1 MKILK
6 HNDYHFIRSS
16 IGTFSSNISNI
27 NKTNTNTLVLNNNI
41 PITGED
47 DKCVL
52 FYDNTTKKL
61 KAFVDNNEVEISF
74 GNGGGGGDVPDYV
87 LKYNHLNNTIEY
99 EEDGIWK
106 TLEFIENMREQIDEL
121 GWVNEKIIYDPI
133 NNIIQIKEV
142 DNTIIESDLK
152 INKNVIIGEDVTPT
166 GDDSIML
173 HVGKNQP
180 KTSINIDNYDGSSS
194 FKMFG
199 DNNLYEMTTDV
210 NGLVFKNND
219 VEKLVIG
226 NNYVGVN
233 ANTAITGFLNVGEL
247 ITPTTDSIA
256 TINCSNDR
264 NKINILNSYDE
275 DVVINLNSSNSSSNN
290 SNYSLYSKKNGDFEL
305 YNEKISKSILKV
317 NDINSKISGHLGI
330 NIEPSNNS
338 LDVDGTT
345 RLRGAVTMDSTLTV
359 DDDVNVTGTL
369 HGYKVY
375 STMNTTP
382 SVLASISQFL
392 GTSQYSR
399 FIIDNIRAGH
409 TILRMRSYYDTPTN
423 NKRGDW
429 GLVLDKDNGEFQ
441 LHRYTSDAIST
452 IPLRINQD
460 DNIGIGTAPTE
471 GVKLDVNGDTMIRG
485 DVTIDGAITTTKVNV
500 MNGTTTAPSIATI
513 SYFSGTGSN
522 NERVVIDNTSGGNAA
537 LRLRSIDDDNIK
549 GDFGFAVNANGTAGI
564 YKYDGAHSGSYAF
577 LINNTGN
584 MGIGTQNP
592 TSKLDVNGDV
602 RVRGDLIVD
611 GDFPCLG
618 GGDGVFDSLNVNG
631 QSRLGGDV
639 AIEGAPGDYTRFN
652 IKSYDGAT
660 GDVAT
665 NWRIYTR
672 PTRDALIFR
681 KEGSTQAIMNIHENG
696 VVIGNGENASSSQLW
711 VTGNGTIWGHLRSWT
726 LSVND
731 MTGIMPPEATVAH
744 FGGKGTDASVVMDN
758 TEGGKSTLR
767 LRSMTAPTDGTATG
781 DFAWRVNNNDTMELY
796 KHSSTSDGGHA
807 GQVILIDR
815 RRGMTVDGKVR
826 AGFGSYDGEAGY
838 FDGTVY
844 VKSDLKSDSN
854 ITTMSYLW
862 THGPS
867 TTGWIEREVSGRL
880 VVNTSDIR
888 LKSNIKRLKEQVPSS
903 LDVIKQ
909 VETYTFKHERKPER
923 DSVVGFIADQL
934 MLAIPDAVDGKKY
947 EYEFEYETD
956 EDGKRKIKLDDEG
969 KPVMTDKPRYKSLDM
984 VPVIAHLVEAV
995 KELTYEVQV
1004 LKEQMYVL
1012 KHKT

>member
-317 NDINSKISGHLGI
+317 NDINSKISGRLGI

-359 DDDVNVTGTL
+359 DEDVNVTGTL
-369 HGYKVY
+369 HGYQVY
-375 STMNTTP
+375 STMNRP
-382 SVLASISQFL
+382 RSVLASISQFL

-409 TILRMRSYYDTPTN
+409 TILRMRSYYDTTTN

-429 GLVLDKDNGEFQ
+429 GFVLNKDNGEFQ
-441 LHRYTSDAIST
+441 LHRYTSDAVST

-471 GVKLDVNGDTMIRG
+471 GVKLDVNGDTMLRG
-485 DVTIDGAITTTKVNV
+485 AVTTDGAITTTKVNV
-500 MNGTTTAPSIATI
+500 MNGATTVPSIATI
-513 SYFSGTGSN
+513 SYFSGSNSN

-537 LRLRSIDDDNIK
+537 IRLRSVDDGNVN
-549 GDFGFAVNANGTAGI
+549 GDFGLAVNANGTAGI
-564 YKYDGAHSGSYAF
+564 YKYEGATGGSYAL
-577 LINNTGN
+577 LIDDTGN
-584 MGIGTQNP
+584 IGINTQSP
-592 TSKLDVNGDV
+592 TAKLDVNGDT
-602 RVRGDLIVD
+602 RIRGQLTLNTPSTE
-611 GDFPCLG
+611 GYLYRESS
-618 GGDGVFDSLNVNG
+618 GV
-631 QSRLGGDV
+631 
-639 AIEGAPGDYTRFN
+639 IT
-652 IKSYDGAT
+652 
-660 GDVAT
+660 
-665 NWRIYTR
+665 
-672 PTRDALIFR
+672 
-681 KEGSTQAIMNIHENG
+681 
-696 VVIGNGENASSSQLW
+696 
-711 VTGNGTIWGHLRSWT
+711 
-726 LSVND
+726 
-731 MTGIMPPEATVAH
+731 TVAGPEPSPAEDY
-744 FGGKGTDASVVMDN
+744 FELDTVYIPAGKVGLQYQSIEDDQ
-758 TEGGKSTLR
+758 
-767 LRSMTAPTDGTATG
+767 
-781 DFAWRVNNNDTMELY
+781 
-796 KHSSTSDGGHA
+796 SSIPVIAVDIMLPA
-807 GQVILIDR
+807 GYYTVYDVIDWINSF
-815 RRGMTVDGKVR
+815 MVDGKGLRAELLDNGHVR
-826 AGFGSYDGEAGY
+826 LWHWGINGGKTMMILEYGARTPTYELCLLLGWDPSVWMGPVLDVLWQDPYTFDFKQQLYKLKPKASIAWIPYSIQSNGDLNPQPVVRKAVFHTTSIGQDKGRTLLGTLNPIPTHVISITGSYETVSDGEPHRTAYSFGY
-838 FDGTVY
+838 RQHATYNGHILAEVELNTGNVY
-844 VKSDLKSDSN
+844 ARVYGDQN
-854 ITTMSYLW
+854 FYL
-862 THGPS
+862 TNA
-867 TTGWIEREVSGRL
+867 TGFW
-880 VVNTSDIR
+880 VV
-888 LKSNIKRLKEQVPSS
+888 
-903 LDVIKQ
+903 
-909 VETYTFKHERKPER
+909 
-923 DSVVGFIADQL
+923 
-934 MLAIPDAVDGKKY
+934 VDY
-947 EYEFEYETD
+947 
-956 EDGKRKIKLDDEG
+956 IL
-969 KPVMTDKPRYKSLDM
+969 
-984 VPVIAHLVEAV
+984 
-995 KELTYEVQV
+995 
-1004 LKEQMYVL
+1004 
-1012 KHKT
+1012 